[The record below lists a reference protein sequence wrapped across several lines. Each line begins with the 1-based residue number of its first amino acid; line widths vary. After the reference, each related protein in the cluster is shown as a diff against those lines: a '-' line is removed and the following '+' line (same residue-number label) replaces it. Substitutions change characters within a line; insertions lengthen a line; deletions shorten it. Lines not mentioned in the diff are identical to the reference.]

1 MDVKKYREMRGNI
14 RRKRGEI
21 KNRMLKDQK
30 ATKHTVDSYVKSY
43 QEQYNTLPI
52 EENKKSDQGRIISL
66 STKKYDKSI
75 NIQINTRNYPYLLLF
90 KEIKKLGDQ
99 TVDSMRK
106 LRSTASDPL
115 FLEFIDNAIVFAS
128 SLLNSTTYLDNIELN
143 KLTIDLEAKIES
155 EVPGTIQ
162 YKNEI
167 PKIRK
172 IIYNY
177 VVNQINKHIYGY
189 NVIPLLFFS
198 EEDVNYFL
206 QRSNRFEQFERVQP
220 AMLGIDEL
228 ELLRSAISTYGVAG
242 MEEWGSLVNNYF
254 NKTREEAILKFKEIS
269 KSSWFMAYTS
279 LLLNNITGHS
289 STLATLFKSDL
300 EKGIAMLLKTNAYP
314 FLFERETMIQFAEA
328 TLDPSNDFNSFLLL
342 SEIYERSNYPG
353 YDIASSRIRSKI
365 VGFLDNID
373 LISDRRFMVIPAL
386 TGTPSEFYDG
396 KKTQLFIVTTYVKD
410 TVASELLLSDKDVA
424 IILFPPGLFGF
435 NIPEQ
440 RNIVKILVNSPYLL
454 YDKSLNALGTNI
466 NLICTKVK
474 CDVVTP
480 IYDYMVENDSEYI
493 TLREVWLKHT
503 TKAPIDIK
511 QIPGHIDM
519 PQNNNPVPL
528 HIKDFSFVSDFLDS
542 MNAIDNLISANSGT
556 TVIVYDENK
565 KGIEDSLASLATEI
579 ALIQGF
585 EFNPI
590 VIKSLTEFQ
599 KYTISELGKD
609 TGIFVIGH
617 DVCGNMD
624 KEIDK
629 TVKESLDGMMGN
641 KYSIIIVPN
650 CFYIHYLP
658 VIEQKASRIVKENI
672 EESLV
677 STLTFAA
684 SGLCLKENG
693 YSSLPAHKKYI
704 EAILTESRRWLR
716 ENHINLDKPN
726 NGRESDIHRNLK
738 AMGILYL
745 IKDCSIDPSIIK
757 VENQFDEAG
766 ALKPDIFVGP
776 EIIMDAKSSLGVI
789 PGDEVHETMKYSI
802 FQEQRISVIMR
813 PLPVILDIVGVAG
826 WLNYLND
833 NGINFNVL
841 LPVNEDSPE
850 TELPQLIEI
859 GDYLRKVEKYYK
871 DIKNSD
877 VR

>member
-1 MDVKKYREMRGNI
+1 MKDYKKIRENI
-14 RRKRGEI
+14 RRKQSQTENRTL
-21 KNRMLKDQK
+21 KNQK
-30 ATKHTVDSYVKSY
+30 ETNNNVGSYVESH
-43 QEQYNTLPI
+43 QEQHNTLPPG
-52 EENKKSDQGRIISL
+52 ENIQSEQGRIISL
-66 STKKYDKSI
+66 SVKKSDKSTA
-75 NIQINTRNYPYLLLF
+75 IQIDTRNYPYLRLF
-90 KEIKKLGDQ
+90 KEIKWLDTK
-99 TVDSMRK
+99 TMDSIRR
-106 LRSTASDPL
+106 LESTSSDSV
-115 FLEFIDNAIVFAS
+115 FLEFMDNIITFAS
-128 SLLNSTTYLDNIELN
+128 SLLNSTHYLDSSDLEN
-143 KLTIDLEAKIES
+143 LTINMEAKMAS
-155 EVPGTIQ
+155 GASGSIQ

-167 PKIRK
+167 SGIRE

-177 VVNQINKHIYGY
+177 VFNQIKRNIPGY
-189 NVIPLLFFS
+189 NLMPLLFFNNK
-198 EEDVNYFL
+198 DADYFFN
-206 QRSNRFEQFERVQP
+206 SFHRFKQFESITP
-220 AMLGIDEL
+220 GIPGIE
-228 ELLRSAISTYGVAG
+228 EIKLLRNAISVYGVSV
-242 MEEWGSLVNNYF
+242 MKEWNTLVNNYF
-254 NKTREEAILKFKEIS
+254 IKARADAILELNKIS
-269 KSSWFMAYTS
+269 KSPWLMTYTS
-279 LLLNNITGHS
+279 LLMNNIDPEPEKFINI
-289 STLATLFKSDL
+289 FKRDL
-300 EKGIAMLLKTNAYP
+300 EKDITKLLRSNSYP
-314 FLFERETMIQFAEA
+314 FLFERETVLQFAEFP
-328 TLDPSNDFNSFLLL
+328 LDPLNDFNFFLLL
-342 SEIYERSNYPG
+342 SELYGSSKYPG

-493 TLREVWLKHT
+493 TLRGVWLKHT
-503 TKAPIDIK
+503 TKTPLDIK
-511 QIPGHIDM
+511 QIPDHIDM
-519 PQNNNPVPL
+519 PQDNNPVPL

-542 MNAIDNLISANSGT
+542 MNGIDNLISANSGT